1 MNAKHARSPVIKIV
15 AGENEV
21 FGDDDPAVP
30 LNVFYVSKSLVIENS
45 SYFNIILDS
54 APGRAVVF
62 LPEHDYLVV
71 ADWLD
76 LLFHD
81 RFDLLHEGALSFD
94 TTEKYLVF
102 ADLVG
107 SEKLKNVVLDTVQA
121 NVARYSID
129 TLRDLQDNHPS
140 LTVCFDIILEYL
152 AYVVVTEGWAQFMDQ
167 THSQTETGSDQ
178 DHGSGR
184 GRGRSAWNDFIAAKD
199 NLGIVNKLLLKVD
212 ALNREKAQ
220 NTLVSPA
227 EREDCKWHE
236 HLSEETKAKCPRRSG
251 KKSKV
256 LPSGILVNE
265 GTPRTDGGVSGA
277 DVAADR
283 SDISCVG

>member
-1 MNAKHARSPVIKIV
+1 MNAKHARSPVIKVV

-30 LNVFYVSKSLVIENS
+30 LNVFYVSKSLLIENS
-45 SYFNIILDS
+45 TYFNIILDS

-62 LPEHDYLVV
+62 LPEHDFLVV

-81 RFDLLHEGALSFD
+81 RLDLLQKDTLSFD

-107 SEKLKNVVLDTVQA
+107 SEKLKNVVVDTVQA
-121 NVARYSID
+121 NVAQYSIY

-140 LTVCFDIILEYL
+140 LTVCFDIILEHL
-152 AYVVVTEGWAQFMDQ
+152 AYVVVTEGWAQFMNQ

-184 GRGRSAWNDFIAAKD
+184 SAWNDFIADKD
-199 NLGIVNKLLLKVD
+199 NLAIVNKLLLKVD
-212 ALNREKAQ
+212 ALNGEKAQ

-236 HLSEETKAKCPRRSG
+236 HLSEETKANCPRRGG
-251 KKSKV
+251 KKQ
-256 LPSGILVNE
+256 E
-265 GTPRTDGGVSGA
+265 CT
-277 DVAADR
+277 
-283 SDISCVG
+283 